1 MENLEEFK
9 ILAKKHNTEIVL
21 SNNDHSECDWL
32 FYEDEGAC
40 GYPLFISRPKNKDI
54 DPSSN
59 IYTSLQSSVSGLV
72 DAIMDQNVNKLWF
85 NCDDVLEE
93 CSYELFEELN
103 G

>member
-1 MENLEEFK
+1 MEEF
-9 ILAKKHNTEIVL
+9 IGLSKKHNTEIVL

-40 GYPLFISRPKNKDI
+40 GYPLFISCPINKNI

-72 DAIMDQNVNKLWF
+72 DAIMDESVNKLWF

-93 CSYELFEELN
+93 FSYEIFEELN
-103 G
+103 R